1 MARFL
6 DNLIKKRNTFFHYLP
21 LMLMQLIQSPLL
33 QRGSRLQEMSRF
45 RLRFEFHGTL
55 HTLPVEVTADSNY
68 LLFLNG
74 VEVGRGP
81 GRHFAETLPVNR
93 HDLASALREG
103 ENILCALVRHLYVNT
118 FGYLRGEPA
127 FGLAGTVGEMDLST
141 SNPEWR
147 VSRETGFHSFS
158 PRVNMHLG
166 CLEDQSPDAEGLL
179 GWTRLESREEAEW
192 IPARPVVK
200 ECRALIANPVP
211 PLQRVELP
219 LSRDISVLGTF
230 PSLPTSSGP
239 LFTVPSSGPGQL
251 IEMTFSSPDIRPE
264 TEVTLGVRGLG
275 AVLETTPG
283 HTSKIFPC
291 GHHAAEGSFHCRGA
305 DLRDGVRLITCDA
318 EHVLIGTRDEIPFA
332 VQAQKIGERGLERAF
347 DQFRGLP
354 AETVAKW
361 DLTPVTP
368 PLPLE
373 PIGTD
378 CLYAWNS
385 LSGFTPLPRP
395 ANFTRGQWLRREGLV
410 LDLGRF
416 RYGHYQIHFAT
427 TQPTQVEIGYGH
439 ETTED
444 GTPQVFNWD
453 RVRLPAG
460 KAAYHNLFTPRGARY
475 LFLSTTGECQLES
488 ISVTEVLAPL
498 PEREQLGTFRCND
511 PEWNRIWD
519 AARETIRYSRIDV
532 VSSDSFR
539 EFCAWLGDTHW
550 IGRNYF
556 YSFFSPHPL
565 RYTWELYAR
574 GVDEAGR
581 MPSVVPSYAMFNLP
595 VWTWQFWMGTWEYY
609 LYTGDL
615 DFLNSIFDVCLK
627 THSYYQQFKTKRG
640 TLLNPPEWRIVDW
653 AKIDLGGESFVL
665 NAIYRRAVSQLAQAA
680 CALGRKEEAPLREEA
695 SQLLEALSHP
705 RFEDPH
711 QRLFLDGLTEGRPN
725 TTFSQHAQILAYD
738 LGLWNE
744 RKMGNLIG
752 RILTPTPRQDFWTLG
767 EPSFHWAAEI
777 LRKHPDFPTF
787 GKWIHDAY
795 QHQMEAGAT
804 CLGHRHPGPIPG
816 EYQERTK
823 SPCHGWASSPLY
835 LSGAMA
841 LGVTPAQPGY
851 RSVRVAP
858 RPLYPAMTQAS
869 GTVPTLRGAIQVSWQ
884 LPTAKHKTGFI
895 EVTLPPGMEGQLD
908 LSATEWQTVLP
919 DIDGIAAKTYVLG
932 PSRFRLELSLP
943 MDRPQAVRAS
953 KREALTVRP

>member
-1 MARFL
+1 
-6 DNLIKKRNTFFHYLP
+6 
-21 LMLMQLIQSPLL
+21 MLMQLIQSPLL
-33 QRGSRLQEMSRF
+33 QRGSRLQELSRF

-55 HTLPVEVTADSNY
+55 HALPVEVTADANY

-81 GRHFAETLPVNR
+81 GRHLADTLPVNR
-93 HDLASALREG
+93 HDLAGALRNG
-103 ENILCALVRHLYVNT
+103 ENTLCALVRHLYVDT
-118 FGYLRGEPA
+118 FGYLRGEPV
-127 FGLAGTVGEMDLST
+127 FGLEGAVGEMDLST
-141 SNPEWR
+141 RNPEWR
-147 VSRETGFHSFS
+147 VSCETGFHPFS

-166 CLEDQSPDAEGLL
+166 CLEDQSPLTESLL
-179 GWTRLESREEAEW
+179 EWTRITSHEESEW
-192 IPARPVVK
+192 TPAQPVAK
-200 ECRALIANPVP
+200 ERRALTANPVP
-211 PLQRVELP
+211 PLQDTELF
-219 LSRDISVLGTF
+219 LSRDIAVLGAF
-230 PSLPTSSGP
+230 PSLPESSGP
-239 LFTVPSSGPGQL
+239 LFAVPSDGADQL
-251 IEMTFSSPDIRPE
+251 VEMTFSSPDIHPE
-264 TEVTLGVRGLG
+264 TKVTIGIRGVG
-275 AVLETTPG
+275 AILETAPG
-283 HTSKIFPC
+283 HISKIFPC
-291 GHHAAEGSFHCRGA
+291 GHHAAEDAFHCRGS
-305 DLRDGVRLITCDA
+305 DLRAGVRLITCDA
-318 EHVLIGTRDEIPFA
+318 EHVLIGTRDGLPFA
-332 VQAQKIGERGLERAF
+332 LQAQKTGERGLERAF

-354 AETVAKW
+354 AETMARW
-361 DLTPVTP
+361 SFTPVTP
-368 PLPLE
+368 PVPLKQV
-373 PIGTD
+373 GTD
-378 CLYAWNS
+378 CLYAWHS
-385 LSGFTPLPRP
+385 FRDFIPYPRP
-395 ANFTRGQWLRREGLV
+395 KNFTRGQWLHQEGLI

-416 RYGHYQIHFAT
+416 RYGHYQIHFT
-427 TQPTQVEIGYGH
+427 TAQPTQVEIGYGH
-439 ETTED
+439 ETTEE

-460 KAAYHNLFTPRGARY
+460 KASFQNLFTPRGARY
-475 LFLSTTGECQLES
+475 LFLSTNGECQIET

-519 AARETIRYSRIDV
+519 AARETIRYSRTDV

-556 YSFFSPHPL
+556 YSLFSPQPL

-574 GVDEAGR
+574 SVDEAGR
-581 MPSVVPSYAMFNLP
+581 LPSVVPSYATFNLP

-615 DFLNSIFDVCLK
+615 DFLNSLFDACLK
-627 THSYYQQFKTKRG
+627 THRYYQQFKTKCG

-653 AKIDLGGESFVL
+653 AKIDLNGESFVL
-665 NAIYRRAVSQLAQAA
+665 NAIYRRAVSLLAQSAG
-680 CALGRKEEAPLREEA
+680 ALGRKEEASLREEA
-695 SQLLEALSHP
+695 SQCLEALSHP
-705 RFEDPH
+705 RFNDPQ
-711 QRLFLDGLTEGRPN
+711 QRLILDGLTEGRPN

-744 RKMGNLIG
+744 REKGNLIE
-752 RILTPTPRQDFWTLG
+752 RLLSPMPRRDLWTLG

-777 LRKHPDFPTF
+777 LCRHPDFPKF
-787 GKWIHDAY
+787 GKWIHDTY

-816 EYQERTK
+816 EYHERTK

-858 RPLYPAMTQAS
+858 RPLYPEMTQAS
-869 GTVPTLRGAIQVSWQ
+869 GTVPTLRGAIRVSWQ
-884 LPTAKHKTGFI
+884 MPTAKHKTGFM
-895 EVTLPPGMEGQLD
+895 EVQLPPGMEGQLD
-908 LSATEWQTVLP
+908 LSAPEWQAFLP
-919 DIDGIAAKTYVLG
+919 SPDGIIEKTYVLG
-932 PSRFRLELSLP
+932 PSRLRVELPLP
-943 MDRPQAVRAS
+943 TDRRHAVRAS